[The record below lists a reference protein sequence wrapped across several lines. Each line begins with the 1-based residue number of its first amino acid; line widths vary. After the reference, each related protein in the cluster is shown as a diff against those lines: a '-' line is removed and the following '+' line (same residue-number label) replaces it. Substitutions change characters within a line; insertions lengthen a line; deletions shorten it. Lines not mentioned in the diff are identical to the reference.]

1 MVNVNLIDNFWLNK
15 KIQKKQ
21 GYKARLDE
29 SLGMRRGKESTKTQ
43 TYKSRRAESIG
54 MKKALRK
61 KPYSSVKTMDRGN
74 RNKKILSTQQTGV
87 IVKVLPQI
95 RHTKE
100 GRPYLKSPK
109 RDQGRVALPSGKRIS
124 RTGREYWETRVN
136 RSDAMG
142 SRV

>member
-1 MVNVNLIDNFWLNK
+1 MVNVNLIDNFWVNK

-21 GYKARLDE
+21 GYKAKLDE

-54 MKKALRK
+54 MKKALR
-61 KPYSSVKTMDRGN
+61 
-74 RNKKILSTQQTGV
+74 NKKILSTQEAGV

-109 RDQGRVALPSGKRIS
+109 RDQGRVAMPSGKRIS